1 MILFSIYFTLIILV
15 GFELKSPSL
24 LLNCFS
30 FVDLPFG

>member
-1 MILFSIYFTLIILV
+1 MILFSIYFTLIILE
-15 GFELKSPSL
+15 GFELKSRSL